1 MKDKTNEKEIAKL
14 KQIIKIRKKKKR
26 RKKKK
31 QTKQTNKKQNSN
43 NNNNNKTKQENYMIK
58 NPLITLLY
66 MEKHAVYFEFLKR
79 FIDIPFVKTVRR
91 TSLYILSALTI
102 SMCRHCQLK

>member
-43 NNNNNKTKQENYMIK
+43 NNNNNKTKLENYMIK

-91 TSLYILSALTI
+91 TSLYILSSLTL
-102 SMCRHCQLK
+102 SMCRHCLLK

>member
-26 RKKKK
+26 RKKTK
-31 QTKQTNKKQNSN
+31 QTKKTNKKQNS

-58 NPLITLLY
+58 NPLVTSLY

-91 TSLYILSALTI
+91 TRLYILSSLTL

>member
-1 MKDKTNEKEIAKL
+1 MKDKINEKEVAKL
-14 KQIIKIRKKKKR
+14 KQIIRI

-31 QTKQTNKKQNSN
+31 QTK
-43 NNNNNKTKQENYMIK
+43 NKTATTTTAKQENYMIK
-58 NPLITLLY
+58 DPLVTLLY

-91 TSLYILSALTI
+91 TSLYILSSLTL

>member
-1 MKDKTNEKEIAKL
+1 MKDKINEKEVAKL
-14 KQIIKIRKKKKR
+14 KQIIRI

-31 QTKQTNKKQNSN
+31 QTKNKTATTTT
-43 NNNNNKTKQENYMIK
+43 TKQENYMIK
-58 NPLITLLY
+58 NPLVTLLY

-91 TSLYILSALTI
+91 TSLYILSSLTL
-102 SMCRHCQLK
+102 SMCRHCLLK

>member
-1 MKDKTNEKEIAKL
+1 MKDKINEKEVAKL
-14 KQIIKIRKKKKR
+14 KQIIRI

-31 QTKQTNKKQNSN
+31 QTKNKTATTTT
-43 NNNNNKTKQENYMIK
+43 TKQENYMIK
-58 NPLITLLY
+58 NPLVTLLY

-79 FIDIPFVKTVRR
+79 FIDIPFVKTVWR
-91 TSLYILSALTI
+91 TSLYILSSLTL

>member
-1 MKDKTNEKEIAKL
+1 MKDKINEKEVAKL
-14 KQIIKIRKKKKR
+14 KQIIRI

-31 QTKQTNKKQNSN
+31 QTKNKTATTTT
-43 NNNNNKTKQENYMIK
+43 TKQENYMIK
-58 NPLITLLY
+58 NPLVTLLY

-91 TSLYILSALTI
+91 TSLYILSSLTL

>member
-1 MKDKTNEKEIAKL
+1 MKDKTNEEEIAKL

-31 QTKQTNKKQNSN
+31 QTKKTNKKQNSN
-43 NNNNNKTKQENYMIK
+43 NNNNNNNKTKLENYMIK
-58 NPLITLLY
+58 NPLVTLLY

-91 TSLYILSALTI
+91 IGFKFI
-102 SMCRHCQLK
+102 HPIQLFLLQLF

>member
-1 MKDKTNEKEIAKL
+1 MKDKINEKEVAKL
-14 KQIIKIRKKKKR
+14 KQIIRI

-31 QTKQTNKKQNSN
+31 QTKNKTATTTT
-43 NNNNNKTKQENYMIK
+43 TKQENYMIK
-58 NPLITLLY
+58 NPLVTLLY

-91 TSLYILSALTI
+91 TSLYILSSLTLL
-102 SMCRHCQLK
+102 MCRHCQLK

>member
-43 NNNNNKTKQENYMIK
+43 NNNNNKTKLENYMIK

-91 TSLYILSALTI
+91 I
-102 SMCRHCQLK
+102 SFQFIHPVQLFPP

>member
-26 RKKKK
+26 RKKTK
-31 QTKQTNKKQNSN
+31 QTKKTNKKQNSN
-43 NNNNNKTKQENYMIK
+43 NNNNKTKQENYIIK
-58 NPLITLLY
+58 NPLVTLLY

-91 TSLYILSALTI
+91 I
-102 SMCRHCQLK
+102 SFQFIHPVQLFPP